1 MGASFIISSAIL
13 QVALLITLT
22 YAQYQHWNDP
32 NSDQF
37 HIQTDEGNERYFRYQ
52 THNGQYRKE
61 KRLEDGT
68 IVGSFGWIDGDG
80 LLRLQDYIADNAGYR
95 ILRTKDVFVG
105 KNRPISQ
112 AIKAAKS
119 APATGGELTK
129 TRHQYLPPNGY
140 VASNTESPLNNE
152 ISSIRYV
159 SSTENPLRISS
170 STGLPPLLHSYP
182 SSTAQPPVISSTPA
196 SYVNIPSSTPYID
209 ISSPSSTPATVII
222 SPKAP
227 STIYLPSTSAPPTEY
242 LPSSRPTVEY
252 LPPNPVPTATS
263 LYRAPLTPSYYY
275 ESSTPSSPYFTPSAT
290 VSPIAVAINGNSLLD
305 YSSEPQYEH
314 YQSNEQPTDYRF
326 QNGPTY
332 PITKFGASY
341 TGNHIGNGYDPQ
353 YPQYNGVSVT
363 NDGFRYYIPRA
374 YHEEQNSDG
383 GTSKSGSFGYIDPF
397 GIRRVVY
404 YNAGPGGFKHRK
416 NNRYVG
422 FNATPYDPRPY

>member
-1 MGASFIISSAIL
+1 MRATFTIRASIL
-13 QVALLITLT
+13 GVALVITLT
-22 YAQYQHWNDP
+22 HAQYQHWNDP

-80 LLRLQDYIADNAGYR
+80 MLRLQDYIADNAGYR

-105 KNRPISQ
+105 RNRPISQ
-112 AIKAAKS
+112 AIKEAKK

-129 TRHQYLPPNGY
+129 TRHQYLPPVGY
-140 VASNTESPLNNE
+140 VASTTESPLNND
-152 ISSIRYV
+152 ISSLGYI
-159 SSTENPLRISS
+159 SSTENPLRIRS
-170 STGLPPLLHSYP
+170 STGLPTILHSYH
-182 SSTAQPPVISSTPA
+182 SSTPLPPVISSTPSPYINIA
-196 SYVNIPSSTPYID
+196 SQTPYVD
-209 ISSPSSTPATVII
+209 ISSPSSTAATVVI

-227 STIYLPSTSAPPTEY
+227 STIYLASTPASPTAYLSSSRPIVDY
-242 LPSSRPTVEY
+242 LPSSP
-252 LPPNPVPTATS
+252 LPTAQT
-263 LYRAPLTPSYYY
+263 LYSTPAPSYYY
-275 ESSTPSSPYFTPSAT
+275 ESSTPSSVYFNPLSTI
-290 VSPIAVAINGNSLLD
+290 SPAAVAINENSLVD

-314 YQSNEQPTDYRF
+314 YQSNQPTDYRF

-332 PITKFGASY
+332 PITKLGASY

-374 YHEEQNSDG
+374 YHEEQSDNG
-383 GTSKSGSFGYIDPF
+383 GASKSGSFGYIDPF
-397 GIRRVVY
+397 GIRRVIY
-404 YNAGPGGFKHRK
+404 YNAGADGFKHRK